1 MRYLSGVSLDI
12 YNLVQRLAAIVNI
25 SEKTKIA
32 SDAVV
37 NLRYS
42 YDSEYVYGILY
53 TYMYVYACRWM
64 YSVLHAKEH
73 TRPSVEVAKKP
84 WTSGR
89 GNALEMQ
96 IETCRWKQTVRQT
109 VIVTHVVRVMA
120 YLTNCRQPDKLIG
133 LTVRERECCLILR
146 G

>member
-53 TYMYVYACRWM
+53 TYMYMHVDGCTQFCMLRNTY
-64 YSVLHAKEH
+64 
-73 TRPSVEVAKKP
+73 
-84 WTSGR
+84 
-89 GNALEMQ
+89 
-96 IETCRWKQTVRQT
+96 VR
-109 VIVTHVVRVMA
+109 R
-120 YLTNCRQPDKLIG
+120 
-133 LTVRERECCLILR
+133 
-146 G
+146 